1 MHPVLFELGPLHFY
15 SYGLL
20 IALGFLAASFLAARR
35 AGQIGLDPDRIQGIA
50 LATLIAGLIG
60 GRLGYVLFQWELF
73 RNSPLEIFRLDHG
86 GLVFFGGFAG
96 GIAGAVWAI
105 RRAGLPVAKTVDLLV
120 PPLVVAHAFGRVGC
134 FFNGCCYG
142 KVTSLPWGVRFPSDG
157 LSRHPTQLYEMLAL
171 LAIFVLLKRIERRN
185 LRPGTV
191 FLSYGLSYG
200 LWRFLVE
207 FLRGDNPPF
216 GLGLTVFQWIALAL
230 AGISAALLA
239 ARRPRPGHA

>member
-1 MHPVLFELGPLHFY
+1 MHPILFELGPLRFY

-20 IALGFLAASFLAARR
+20 IAIGFLAANSLAARR
-35 AGQIGLDPDRIQGIA
+35 AAALGLEPARVQGIA
-50 LATLIAGLIG
+50 LTALAAGLVG

-73 RNSPLEIFRLDHG
+73 RNNPLEIFRLDHG

-105 RRAGLPVAKTVDLLV
+105 RRAGLPVARTVDLLV
-120 PPLVVAHAFGRVGC
+120 PPLAVAHAFGRVGC
-134 FFNGCCYG
+134 FLNGCCYG

-157 LSRHPTQLYEMLAL
+157 LRRHPTQLYEMLAL
-171 LAIFVLLKRIERRN
+171 LAIFLLLKRIERGDP
-185 LRPGTV
+185 RPGTV
-191 FLSYGLSYG
+191 LLSYGASYG

-216 GLGLTVFQWIALAL
+216 ALGLTVFQWVGLAL
-230 AGISAALLA
+230 AGVSAVLLA
-239 ARRPRPGHA
+239 SRCRRNA